1 MPILR
6 VQSHTQ
12 KWRKKINCLHKF
24 YYTEAPQE
32 QRGSDVDKA
41 LYKAGSHLYVS
52 KTSDVKQ

>member
-12 KWRKKINCLHKF
+12 KWRKINCLHKF